1 MPGESI
7 EVNISKNKPKTEERD
22 VWEEFHK
29 YVHLGKVDKV
39 LELAVFLREQGR
51 EEDAKKV
58 LNKAY
63 EIEGQNFR
71 KKAEELSE
79 GFDQNKD
86 NDE

>member
-39 LELAVFLREQGR
+39 LELAVFLREQGT
-51 EEDAKKV
+51 EEDAK
-58 LNKAY
+58 
-63 EIEGQNFR
+63 
-71 KKAEELSE
+71 
-79 GFDQNKD
+79 
-86 NDE
+86 